1 MNWKERLFVLVLL
14 VVVAMLWGM
23 VQHVYSDH
31 GRIFARLE
39 KLEKLKLQRGD
50 R

>member
-1 MNWKERLFVLVLL
+1 MNWKERVLFVVLL

-23 VQHVYSDH
+23 LQHVHSDH
-31 GRIFARLE
+31 GKIFARLE
-39 KLEKLKLQRGD
+39 KLELQRGD